1 MLNVNRWFVFL
12 LSILALTFVIP
23 DTADAQTR
31 SRSRQK
37 RTSPQSSRGKSKRE
51 VTVPI
56 NIGVGPTLNT
66 LGAIDFANFGLAG
79 PIYEDQ
85 TFHYGIRIS
94 IEAVLDQQFLRENS
108 RLVPRQYRRQ
118 VSRMTELRFKPAI
131 LSLIPTSLF
140 ISPKFNNTGVYG
152 ATWTFLGLGIAP
164 INGPVRLG
172 ISGNI
177 IATYAFIYSDTI
189 ASPTHFLRPGA
200 ELAIELEVPVTDQ
213 FLLSLG
219 WASQLYIP
227 QQVGGSILDL
237 GSGNDA
243 LWHIGQAFFMFHFRV
258 PYTTSL

>member
-1 MLNVNRWFVFL
+1 MLSVNKR
-12 LSILALTFVIP
+12 FVILLGMLMLILVTA

-31 SRSRQK
+31 SRTRQK
-37 RTSPQSSRGKSKRE
+37 RTNLQSSQKQSKRQ
-51 VTVPI
+51 VTVPVD
-56 NIGVGPTLNT
+56 IGVGPTFNT

-94 IEAVLDQQFLRENS
+94 LEAVLDQQFLRENS
-108 RLVPRQYRRQ
+108 RLVPRQYRSHVRQ
-118 VSRMTELRFKPAI
+118 MTEIRFKPGIA
-131 LSLIPTSLF
+131 SLIPTSLL
-140 ISPKFNNTGVYG
+140 ISPKINNTGVYG
-152 ATWTFLGLGIAP
+152 ATWSFLGLGIAP
-164 INGPVRLG
+164 ISGPIRLG
-172 ISGNI
+172 INGNI
-177 IATYAFIYSDTI
+177 IATYAFIYSDTV

-200 ELAIELEVPVTDQ
+200 ELSIDLEIPVTDQ

-219 WASQLYIP
+219 WASQFYIP
-227 QQVGGSILDL
+227 QQVGGSVFDL